1 MSAPSTPRLVYDPLR
16 LSASMAAVAAR
27 SQKVIQ
33 EFVTQPPDLAVSGIA
48 HLQAIGAAFMELTQ
62 KMMADPMTVATS
74 TAELWAKYALAWHK
88 AGQRVLFPSA
98 KAEVPSGDHRFKD
111 KAWVENAI
119 FEFIKETYLISAESI
134 LRAVRNV
141 KGLDPKTAH
150 KVEFYTRQ
158 FVDAIAPSN
167 FIGTNPEV
175 LRATIETGGDN
186 LLRGL
191 SNLLDDLIRGRGRLA
206 ITMTDM
212 NAFRLG
218 ENVAA
223 TPGKV
228 VAQNDLM
235 QLIQYAPVTS
245 EVRQRPLLI
254 VPPWINKFYVL
265 DLRPNNS
272 FIRWAVAQGH
282 TVFVIS

>member
-1 MSAPSTPRLVYDPLR
+1 VPVISVPTFWHLGATEAWLL
-16 LSASMAAVAAR
+16 LHGAR
-27 SQKVIQ
+27 SSS
-33 EFVTQPPDLAVSGIA
+33 EFMTQPPEPAVSGIA
-48 HLQAIGAAFMELTQ
+48 HLQAIGSAFMELAQ

-74 TAELWAKYALAWHK
+74 TVELWAKYTLAWHK

-98 KAEVPSGDHRFKD
+98 KVEVPSGDHRFKD
-111 KAWVENAI
+111 EAWAENAI

-134 LRAVRNV
+134 LRAARNV
-141 KGLDPKTAH
+141 KGSIPRPR
-150 KVEFYTRQ
+150 TRSTST
-158 FVDAIAPSN
+158 PGNLPTRSLH

-175 LRATIETGGDN
+175 LRATIATGGDN

-191 SNLLDDLIRGRGRLA
+191 SNLLDDLGRGKGGLA

-218 ENVAA
+218 ENVAT

-228 VAQNDLM
+228 AAQNDLM
-235 QLIQYAPVTS
+235 QLIQYAPVTC

-254 VPPWINKFYVL
+254 VLPWINKFHVL

>member
-1 MSAPSTPRLVYDPLR
+1 
-16 LSASMAAVAAR
+16 
-27 SQKVIQ
+27 
-33 EFVTQPPDLAVSGIA
+33 
-48 HLQAIGAAFMELTQ
+48 
-62 KMMADPMTVATS
+62 MMADPMTVATS
-74 TAELWAKYALAWHK
+74 TAEFWAKYALAWHK
-88 AGQRVLFPSA
+88 AGQRVLFPST

-111 KAWVENAI
+111 KAWAENAI

-150 KVEFYTRQ
+150 KVDFYTRQ

-175 LRATIETGGDN
+175 LRATIATGGDN

-191 SNLLDDLIRGRGRLA
+191 SNLLDDLGRGKGGLA

-218 ENVAA
+218 ENVAT

-228 VAQNDLM
+228 AAQNDLM

-272 FIRWAVAQGH
+272 FIRWAVGQGH